1 MLVKEAMNK
10 EVKVIT
16 PSSSIREAADKM
28 NKYRIGSL
36 IALSGSGQVVGII
49 TERDILTDVVAL
61 GKLSDEVKVEDV
73 MTKDLITISPDASL
87 EDAADLM
94 NNNKIKKLPVIEN
107 GRLVGIITAS
117 DLIAYEEKLIEKV
130 SKLLISRPVAEIG
143 G

>member
-10 EVKVIT
+10 EVKVIS

-130 SKLLISRPVAEIG
+130 AALLVSRPAAEIG